1 MHIALRRSAPSATMD
16 SSTLYPHFL
25 RRNAYATCCDQNHRR
40 PSQEQLQKAAEQI
53 ADIVN
58 KTMGKPK
65 KYISVSVE
73 EYSFGEWEGVYN
85 ENVKDKDNVLVKPGY
100 TNPKTFA

>member
-1 MHIALRRSAPSATMD
+1 MPHIVIKTISGPS
-16 SSTLYPHFL
+16 
-25 RRNAYATCCDQNHRR
+25 
-40 PSQEQLQKAAEQI
+40 KEQI
-53 ADIVN
+53 KEAARQIGDIVN

-85 ENVKDKDNVLVKPGY
+85 EFIKDKDNVIVKPEY
-100 TNPKTFA
+100 TNPKTFD